1 MIDELISAGRY
12 EDALKLLSNVH
23 NENQAYQ
30 KILCLYSLKRYNEA
44 RIECEILKEYA
55 EKNYYDVIAI
65 YVTILIE
72 MDSLDEAKHIL
83 EEELS
88 MPYVP
93 SKYEKIF
100 NETYDELLKRGREN
114 SMSINIFDTISD
126 DELSNLL
133 ITCTDKNAMFMLLEQ
148 LEQRNIR
155 RLLPALEKY
164 LKDENKARVFKTII
178 IESLA
183 SQNVN
188 QEFIVIDKN
197 ETFTV
202 NPCNC
207 LPVMEMQCIKDIL
220 SMIEKEVG
228 NKDISFVQYCGEVLM
243 GYIGN
248 VYPNEIKQEEYP
260 LIITSIIIYVDSLIG
275 NNSNYGEILISKYN
289 LNESKI
295 DEMLLILEKMM
306 IL

>member
-1 MIDELISAGRY
+1 MIDELIAAGKY
-12 EDALKLLSNVH
+12 EDALKLLSETH

-30 KILCLYSLKRYNEA
+30 KIICLYSLKRYSEA

-65 YVTILIE
+65 YVSILLE
-72 MDSLDEAKHIL
+72 MDSLEEAKHIL

-100 NETYDELLKRGREN
+100 NETYDELLKKGREN
-114 SMSINIFDTISD
+114 SKSINIFDTID
-126 DELSNLL
+126 DEELANLL
-133 ITCTDKNAMFMLLEQ
+133 LTCADKDTMFLLLEQ

-155 RLLPALEKY
+155 HLLPTLEKY
-164 LKDENKARVFKTII
+164 LKDENKERVFKTII

-183 SQNVN
+183 AQNVN
-188 QEFIVIDKN
+188 QEFIVVSKN
-197 ETFTV
+197 EIFTV

-207 LPVMEMQCIKDIL
+207 TPVMEMRSIKEIIQL
-220 SMIEKEVG
+220 IENELG
-228 NKDISFVQYCGEVLM
+228 NKDVSFIQYCSEVLM
-243 GYIGN
+243 AYIGN
-248 VYPNEIKQEEYP
+248 IYPNDIKKENYP
-260 LIITSIIIYVDSLIG
+260 LIAASIIIYVESLIG
-275 NNSNYGEILISKYN
+275 NNVNYSENLINKYN
-289 LNESKI
+289 ISEIQI
-295 DEMLLILEKMM
+295 DEMLGVLEKIM